1 MYATIPIYYPSL
13 EEAQRN
19 NEKEMWLESY
29 KINMDCKHAIEDRA
43 ATAMNTRELDS
54 LIGDLVEE
62 YGVER
67 AMYVLSRTIQFRDWD
82 GRFSEIVKSR
92 AAGFEFPDATKT
104 DIFDEKNN
112 DDKTQGYLTE
122 IDPCVLNLMYQRLM
136 EEENGRFEDISEHE
150 AYTLDDCEISDE
162 VLEREM

>member
-62 YGVER
+62 YSVER

-92 AAGFEFPDATKT
+92 AAGFEFPDATQT
-104 DIFDEKNN
+104 DISDEKNN

-122 IDPCVLNLMYQRLM
+122 IDPCVLDLMYQRLM
-136 EEENGRFEDISEHE
+136 EEENGCFADVSDE
-150 AYTLDDCEISDE
+150 AYALDDCEISNE